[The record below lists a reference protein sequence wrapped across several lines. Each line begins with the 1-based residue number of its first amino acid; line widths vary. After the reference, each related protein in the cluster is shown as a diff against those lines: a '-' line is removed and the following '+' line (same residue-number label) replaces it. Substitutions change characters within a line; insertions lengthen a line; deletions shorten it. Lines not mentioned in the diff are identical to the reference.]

1 MKHRLREAKGPAQGH
16 TAGERRSSP
25 ACQFQQVL
33 SPAGAQCW
41 HQAGGQRLAA
51 GEPGR
56 AGNHSPL
63 FSPSRATAEPEAGG
77 DYVKVRG
84 AGQGTLAGGGGGG
97 PEPVPGRAESFSGPV
112 RSQTSPT
119 VLRRRSRGQ
128 GSLRG
133 LLSLPAS
140 SSQACH
146 HSFLAPVSGLPN
158 VCSHQ
163 TPSSCQL
170 DRAPGVPPWEDG
182 L

>member
-16 TAGERRSSP
+16 TAGEWRSSP

-33 SPAGAQCW
+33 HLQCSVLAPGRWAEAGSWGARQGWEPLTSLLFFQGHCR
-41 HQAGGQRLAA
+41 AGGWWGLCEGKRGWA
-51 GEPGR
+51 GDNG
-56 AGNHSPL
+56 S
-63 FSPSRATAEPEAGG
+63 GG
-77 DYVKVRG
+77 S
-84 AGQGTLAGGGGGG
+84 
-97 PEPVPGRAESFSGPV
+97 PEPVPGRAESFSGPI

-119 VLRRRSRGQ
+119 VLRRRRSRGQ

-170 DRAPGVPPWEDG
+170 DGAPGVPPWEDG